1 MARVSLEEFG
11 DKEVVR
17 IYIAGA
23 LGEAKRVETIL
34 AGNGIHYAVEVEPY
48 LTSGIFSIFSSEQA
62 GASFYVT
69 SGQADFCRRVL
80 REAGLRVGIIEDPL
94 S

>member
-1 MARVSLEEFG
+1 MARIALEDFG
-11 DKEVVR
+11 EKEVVR

-23 LGEAKRVETIL
+23 LGEAKRVEAIL
-34 AGNGIHYAVEVEPY
+34 TENGIHYAVEVELY
-48 LTSGIFSIFSSEQA
+48 LTSSIFSIFSSGQK
-62 GASFYVT
+62 GASFYVI

-80 REAGLRVGIIEDPL
+80 RDAGLKVGIIEDSL

>member
-1 MARVSLEEFG
+1 VARVTLEDFG

-34 AGNGIHYAVEVEPY
+34 IENGIHYAVEVELY
-48 LTSGIFSIFSSEQA
+48 VRLSIFSAPEQA
-62 GASFYVT
+62 GAAFYVV
-69 SGQADFCRRVL
+69 SGQADFCRRTL
-80 REAGLRVGIIEDPL
+80 REAGLKVGIIEDPL

>member
-1 MARVSLEEFG
+1 MARVALEDFG

-23 LGEAKRVETIL
+23 LGEAKRVEAIL
-34 AGNGIHYAVEVEPY
+34 TQNGIHYAVEVEPY
-48 LTSGIFSIFSSEQA
+48 VRFSMFSAPEQA
-62 GASFYVT
+62 GASFYVI

-80 REAGLRVGIIEDPL
+80 REAGLRAGIIEEPL